1 MTNCVN
7 PLIRLL
13 TRLANVV
20 IAIVAG
26 KAMLDGRMTVGEV
39 QAFFQYVNQ
48 TAEPLTEAS
57 FMINSLQS
65 ALASAKRTFELLDAE
80 EETPD
85 PASPAVLEKAK
96 GHIAFRHVKALGTA
110 PISC

>member
-1 MTNCVN
+1 MQDFLTNCAN

-39 QAFFQYVNQ
+39 
-48 TAEPLTEAS
+48 
-57 FMINSLQS
+57 
-65 ALASAKRTFELLDAE
+65 
-80 EETPD
+80 
-85 PASPAVLEKAK
+85 
-96 GHIAFRHVKALGTA
+96 
-110 PISC
+110 